1 MESPYWRPFAIPKET
16 IDSRRGSFS
25 TIYKETRTPKIYIVI
40 TKNYNDPGTKL
51 FGFILSPV
59 TYSLL
64 LLAHEVLHKIYFL
77 LLLSHSEMA
86 PVALLL
92 PTRGTSR

>member
-1 MESPYWRPFAIPKET
+1 MRLPDRECNIVWRPFAIP
-16 IDSRRGSFS
+16 
-25 TIYKETRTPKIYIVI
+25 KETRTPKIYIVI
-40 TKNYNDPGTKL
+40 TKNYSDPGIKL
-51 FGFILSPV
+51 FGFILGPV
-59 TYSLL
+59 TYS
-64 LLAHEVLHKIYFL
+64 L